1 MAVLVT
7 GASGFLGRH
16 LVAHLADRGFTVVAA
31 SRKGSASALAA
42 RNLRIDV
49 CDRAAVRA
57 LITDGIDTVYHLAF
71 SRVRPASMAVTA
83 LDGTAVL
90 LDEAAAAR
98 RPPRV
103 LVVSSGAVYGFASQ
117 AEPLTEAVHPSPAT
131 YYAVIKHAQE
141 ELAASYARRGMVHVV
156 IVRPF
161 NLVGPGE
168 DGTLVTGALALQ
180 IARGERGAVRFSVQ
194 AGNLDAYRDFIDVR
208 DVARGSV
215 AAVAVGA
222 PGEVFNICSGRA
234 VQVSAVVENLRAAAR
249 VAFDVV
255 PRAGENRGPD
265 LPYQVGSAA
274 RLQRCSGWRPQFS
287 LEESLRDL
295 LDDVRERVEAHAA

>member
-31 SRKGSASALAA
+31 SLDGLASALAA
-42 RNLRIDV
+42 RNLRVDV

-57 LITDGIDTVYHLAF
+57 LIADGIDTVYHLAF

-83 LDGTAVL
+83 LDGTSVL

-117 AEPLTEAVHPSPAT
+117 SKPLTETMPPLPAT
-131 YYAVIKHAQE
+131 YYAVVKHAQE
-141 ELAASYARRGMVHVV
+141 QLAASYARQGMVHVV

-161 NLVGPGE
+161 NVVGPGE

-180 IARGERGAVRFSVQ
+180 IARGERDGVRFRVQ
-194 AGNLDAYRDFIDVR
+194 TGNLEAYRDFVDVR
-208 DVARGSV
+208 DVARASV
-215 AAVAVGA
+215 AAVEAGA
-222 PGEVFNICSGRA
+222 SGEVFNICSGRA
-234 VQVSAVVENLRAAAR
+234 VQVKAVLESMRGVAR

-255 PRAGENRGPD
+255 TGASDNRGPD

-274 RLQRCSGWRPQFS
+274 RLQRCSGWMPRFS

-295 LDDVRERVEAHAA
+295 LDDIRERESANAA